1 MKITFLGTG
10 TSQGVP
16 LIACECNVCLS
27 TDSKDNRLRTSMM
40 LNKNGKNFVF
50 DTGPDFRAQM
60 LREKVKDLRA
70 VIFTHE
76 HKDHIAGL
84 DDVRAFNYIRKEK
97 MDVFGEAR
105 VLEALKRE
113 FAYAFSDKK
122 YPGIPQIELNEI
134 DNNPFTIDGIEFLP
148 IRAMHMKMPVF
159 GYRVDNFVYLTDANF
174 ISETEKDKMRNADV
188 IVINALRR
196 EVHPSHFTMQEAI
209 DLMLDLKPK
218 KAYFTHISHQ
228 LGLHKEV
235 SLELPDF
242 IELAYDGL
250 QIEV

>member
-16 LIACECNVCLS
+16 LIGCDCTVCTS
-27 TDSKDNRLRTSMM
+27 NDSRDNRLRTS
-40 LNKNGKNFVF
+40 LLLTKNNKNFVF
-50 DTGPDFRAQM
+50 DTGPDFRMQM
-60 LREKVKDLRA
+60 LREKVKNIRA

-84 DDVRAFNYIRKEK
+84 DDIRAFNYINKAK
-97 MDVFGEAR
+97 MDVFAEHR

-148 IRAMHMKMPVF
+148 IRAMHMTMPVF

-174 ISETEKDKMRNADV
+174 ISDTEKDKMRNADV

-196 EVHPSHFTMQEAI
+196 ETHVSHFTLQEAI
-209 DLMLDLKPK
+209 DLMLELKPK

-235 SLELPDF
+235 SLELPSF

-250 QIEV
+250 QIEI

>member
-16 LIACECNVCLS
+16 LIACDCKVCS
-27 TDSKDNRLRTSMM
+27 SNDSKDQRLRTSIM
-40 LNKNGKNFVF
+40 LSKNDTNFVF
-50 DTGPDFRAQM
+50 DTGPDFRTQM

-84 DDVRAFNYIRKEK
+84 DDVRAFNYINKKK
-97 MDVFGEAR
+97 MDVFAENR
-105 VLEALKRE
+105 VIGAIKRE
-113 FAYAFSDKK
+113 FAYAFSENA
-122 YPGIPQIELNEI
+122 YPGTPQIALNEI
-134 DNNPFTIDGIEFLP
+134 ENSLFAIDDVEFLP
-148 IRAMHMKMPVF
+148 IRAMHMKLPVF
-159 GYRVDNFVYLTDANF
+159 GYRIDNFVYLTDANF
-174 ISETEKDKMRNADV
+174 ISDEEKNKMRNADV

-196 EVHPSHFTMQEAI
+196 EVHPSHFTLQEAI

-228 LGLHKEV
+228 LGLHQEV

-242 IELAYDGL
+242 IEIAYDGL
-250 QIEV
+250 QIEI